1 MHGGIR
7 APLGSR
13 RHDLD
18 NDMRCGFDIIT
29 ARDIDDIG
37 VSGIIK
43 KIKNRVGQGHVY
55 ISIDID
61 VLDPAFAPATGTAE
75 PGGWT
80 TRELL
85 SILDGLSGLKVIGAD
100 VVEVAPAYDNA
111 GETTCIAAAEV
122 ARSLIQLMVD
132 TPVVA

>member
-1 MHGGIR
+1 
-7 APLGSR
+7 
-13 RHDLD
+13 
-18 NDMRCGFDIIT
+18 MRCGFDIIT
-29 ARDIDDIG
+29 ARDIDKVG
-37 VSGIIK
+37 VDGIIR
-43 KIKNRVGQGHVY
+43 KINDRVGHGNVY

-61 VLDPAFAPATGTAE
+61 VLDPAYAPATGTAE

-85 SILDGLSGLKVIGAD
+85 SILDGLSGLKIIGAD

-122 ARSLIQLMVD
+122 ARTLIELMVD
-132 TPVVA
+132 MPVLS